1 MTTRTRARRSACPVC
16 QKIGLTIFRPDQG
29 KRGFLKRHCR
39 YCEHQEQISGTE
51 YMDRRTLHLDP
62 TALKTGGRVKVRH
75 DAVYDDGVRHRYR
88 HCSGTLYKQIKPK
101 LWIMRLDSRGP
112 IAMHVSN
119 LDVLPT
125 ANTNDEEVN
134 HETMA

>member
-1 MTTRTRARRSACPVC
+1 MDLA
-16 QKIGLTIFRPDQG
+16 FRLCLNRPMA
-29 KRGFLKRHCR
+29 
-39 YCEHQEQISGTE
+39 QEAPSFS
-51 YMDRRTLHLDP
+51 P
-62 TALKTGGRVKVRH
+62 
-75 DAVYDDGVRHRYR
+75 
-88 HCSGTLYKQIKPK
+88 LYKQIKPK